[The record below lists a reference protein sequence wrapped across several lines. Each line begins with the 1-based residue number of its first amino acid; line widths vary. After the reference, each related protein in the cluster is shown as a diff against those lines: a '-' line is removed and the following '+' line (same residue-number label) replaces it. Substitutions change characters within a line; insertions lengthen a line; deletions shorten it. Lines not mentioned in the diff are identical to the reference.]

1 MATITFEI
9 ENPNDFKLM
18 TDLAKRLGLKIKQSK
33 NEKSVEKTMD
43 ETEYL
48 FSTEANK
55 THLVK
60 AINHIENGGELVE
73 VDLDQLKRQFLK

>member
-18 TDLAKRLGLKIKQSK
+18 TDLAKRLGLKIKQTK
-33 NEKSVEKTMD
+33 NWKPADSPMD
-43 ETEYL
+43 DTDYL

-55 THLVK
+55 KHLLK
-60 AINHIENGGELVE
+60 AIEHIENGGELIE
-73 VDLDQLKRQFLK
+73 VDLDSLKRQFLK